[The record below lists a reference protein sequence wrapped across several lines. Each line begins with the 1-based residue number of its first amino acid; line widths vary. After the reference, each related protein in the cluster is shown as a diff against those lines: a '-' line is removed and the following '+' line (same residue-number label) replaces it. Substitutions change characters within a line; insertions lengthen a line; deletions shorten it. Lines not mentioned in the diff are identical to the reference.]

1 MAESRKEPAGG
12 APAERRR
19 YGLFGFSTAPDAGMD
34 DERRKALARWSGI
47 LVAVLTVAVVLLMI
61 AAVQSPG
68 LTVTFDTLGGS
79 AVASQSVGYGETV
92 APPEQTVRPGYVLLG
107 WSTAPDG
114 APLWD
119 FAADTVTDT
128 LTLYAVWQPV

>member
-47 LVAVLTVAVVLLMI
+47 LVAALTVAVVLLM
-61 AAVQSPG
+61 
-68 LTVTFDTLGGS
+68 DRLGENLRVILDPYS
-79 AVASQSVGYGETV
+79 AQE
-92 APPEQTVRPGYVLLG
+92 
-107 WSTAPDG
+107 
-114 APLWD
+114 
-119 FAADTVTDT
+119 
-128 LTLYAVWQPV
+128 